1 MREIVSKMVSSQTT
15 QLWTLAEDANEYER
29 MHNLF
34 SGKLKSV
41 LNDEKI
47 SSALREKTS
56 VALGGEELVFALHD
70 PCDIRKPYSKK
81 LDSIGRVRDLQG
93 NMINGYSTLGTVC
106 LSSDGQE
113 LHFSDISIFSN
124 GDKEHYVLQTELDVV
139 LKKQEKAKKTQE
151 VADLTKREKEIVK
164 LLENETLVNLRRV
177 VHTQLQRVSKEL
189 KKENENLSIC
199 HVLDRQMDG
208 VPYFSF
214 IDEELEDFFVIRLKI
229 SRNSNEFIVNEE
241 GKEIAIKLKDLSMP
255 HKQVE
260 VIKKVRL
267 NKKVYQDLT
276 RIVEWGVLKLEG
288 KIYSVVR
295 IILLNRNG
303 KEVFLQPMLLITNLP
318 IKKSKEALETYLIY
332 LKRAKIEGVF
342 KFVKNALG
350 WEEFQVRDWASIKNI
365 IALAFFIGG
374 YFYEIEPELANN
386 PVILWLCQLGGG
398 KGKITRHYFL
408 EGLKNLLIHQQVER
422 FREKTRLKSDEWSDI
437 MEFAL

>member
-1 MREIVSKMVSSQTT
+1 MQEIVSSMVSAQTT

-47 SSALREKTS
+47 SSALREKTAIS
-56 VALGGEELVFALHD
+56 LGSEELVFALHD
-70 PCDIRKPYSKK
+70 PCDIRKPYAKK
-81 LDSIGRVRDLQG
+81 LDNIGRVRDLDG

-106 LSSDGQE
+106 LSSDSQE
-113 LHFSDISIFSN
+113 LHFSDISVFSN
-124 GDKEHYVLQTELDVV
+124 GDKEHYVLQTTLDAVV
-139 LKKQEKAKKTQE
+139 KKQAQAKKGQE
-151 VADLTKREKEIVK
+151 VDTLTKREKEIVE
-164 LLENETLVNLRRV
+164 LLESEGYVNLRKV
-177 VHTQLQRVSKEL
+177 VHTQLRRVSEDL
-189 KKENENLSIC
+189 KKENKNLKVC
-199 HVLDRQMDG
+199 HVIDRQMDG
-208 VPYFSF
+208 IPYFSF
-214 IDEELEDFFVIRLKI
+214 IDEKLDDLFVIRAKI
-229 SRNSNEFIVNEE
+229 SRNSNENTVNEE
-241 GKEIAIKLKDLSMP
+241 GKEVAIKLKEVSLP
-255 HKQVE
+255 HKHVE
-260 VIKKVRL
+260 VIEKIRL
-267 NKKVYQDLT
+267 NKKVYQDVT
-276 RIVEWGVLKLEG
+276 RIVEWGILNIGG
-288 KIYSVVR
+288 KGYSVVR
-295 IILLNRNG
+295 ITLLNRKG
-303 KEVFLQPMLLITNLP
+303 KEIFLKPMLLITNLP
-318 IKKSKEALETYLIY
+318 VRKAKDAVETYLIY

-350 WEEFQVRDWASIKNI
+350 WEEFQVRDWVSIKNI

-386 PVILWLCQLGGG
+386 PVISWLCHLGGG